1 GVIGSS
7 FDATELMN
15 KLGIKRRVRI
25 AGNNKGM
32 GDPFTPETPEQQAIW
47 QQMLEQIHTT
57 FIGAVRKGR
66 GNKINEAKYP
76 DVFSGRVFT
85 GIEAKKAGL
94 IDDFG
99 NVYSVARDVVEA
111 PELVDYTPVNDDL
124 MRLLNRHFGTK
135 VEEKVNEISNKFW

>member
-1 GVIGSS
+1 MGSL
-7 FDATELMN
+7 AVALM
-15 KLGIKRRVRI
+15 
-25 AGNNKGM
+25 
-32 GDPFTPETPEQQAIW
+32 
-47 QQMLEQIHTT
+47 H
-57 FIGAVRKGR
+57 
-66 GNKINEAKYP
+66 
-76 DVFSGRVFT
+76 VFSGRVFT